1 MNGVHVKTGFWTQ
14 ICTEG
19 RHDDTER
26 MTSSSQGTFK
36 ATRS

>member
-1 MNGVHVKTGFWTQ
+1 MNGVHVKRGFGTQ

-26 MTSSSQGTFK
+26 MTSRSQGTFK
-36 ATRS
+36 AIRS